1 MVFDTVFS
9 PLFRRKQSKRPA
21 KLPQYGG
28 GTLEMQ
34 NDRVEE
40 PCYYC

>member
-1 MVFDTVFS
+1 MVLDTIFS
-9 PLFRRKQSKRPA
+9 PVFRRKQSKSPA
-21 KLPQYGG
+21 KLSQYG

-40 PCYYC
+40 SCYC